1 MIGLGFLSDMQLSCG
16 MRSLVTVGSIEM
28 QTGTGGETT
37 IGSIQFVRQVMNVEL
52 GVSVKCNRIL

>member
-1 MIGLGFLSDMQLSCG
+1 